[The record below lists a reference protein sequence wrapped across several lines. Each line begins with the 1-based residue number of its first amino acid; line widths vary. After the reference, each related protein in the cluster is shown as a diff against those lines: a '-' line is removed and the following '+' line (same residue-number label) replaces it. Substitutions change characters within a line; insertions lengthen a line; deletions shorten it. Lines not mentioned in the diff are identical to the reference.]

1 MLEKQVDDYNE
12 QFLAK
17 QQEVSDLTAQ
27 IKHMETDST
36 LSDLR
41 HEYHSLKNQM
51 NEIAKDWASLS
62 YLQALVNEH
71 IKQIK
76 DKRLPQVIKEATNI
90 FNKLTNA
97 AYVQITYADDKIMV
111 KHHNGQVFE
120 PMELSQST
128 KEILYISLRLS
139 LIKVLKPYYHLPII
153 VDDAFVHFDKKR
165 KRIMLNYLR
174 DLAENHQVLYFTCT
188 KDQIVP
194 SKEMLVL
201 NKLEEGGK

>member
-1 MLEKQVDDYNE
+1 
-12 QFLAK
+12 
-17 QQEVSDLTAQ
+17 
-27 IKHMETDST
+27 
-36 LSDLR
+36 
-41 HEYHSLKNQM
+41 M

-139 LIKVLKPYYHLPII
+139 LIKVLKSHIIICTII
-153 VDDAFVHFDKKR
+153 VDDAFVHFDK
-165 KRIMLNYLR
+165 N
-174 DLAENHQVLYFTCT
+174 V
-188 KDQIVP
+188 
-194 SKEMLVL
+194 
-201 NKLEEGGK
+201 

>member
-1 MLEKQVDDYNE
+1 MGKPKL
-12 QFLAK
+12 FT
-17 QQEVSDLTAQ
+17 SF
-27 IKHMETDST
+27 
-36 LSDLR
+36 
-41 HEYHSLKNQM
+41 
-51 NEIAKDWASLS
+51 
-62 YLQALVNEH
+62 VNEH

-153 VDDAFVHFDKKR
+153 VDDAFVHFDKKKTYNAELFKRFSR
-165 KRIMLNYLR
+165 KSSSSLL
-174 DLAENHQVLYFTCT
+174 HLYQRSNCA
-188 KDQIVP
+188 I
-194 SKEMLVL
+194 
-201 NKLEEGGK
+201 